1 MRRLVLSAAMLALAA
16 CTAPPAPNDPFAP
29 VVTTLNSVF
38 LWLPPPPPPLLSPPP
53 GPGRLTLSNFVYDW
67 ARVES
72 FVTSYPDC
80 QLRAGV
86 TVTNFDL
93 PLNGTRV
100 IDTPAGSDVC
110 WRRIEPPLAEA
121 RAPSSL
127 PPPIPWNRAYT
138 SVGRIIDS
146 RL

>member
-1 MRRLVLSAAMLALAA
+1 MRGLLV
-16 CTAPPAPNDPFAP
+16 P
-29 VVTTLNSVF
+29 VV
-38 LWLPPPPPPLLSPPP
+38 LLGLVSCMQ
-53 GPGRLTLSNFVYDW
+53 GSGRLTLSNFVYDR

-72 FVTSYPDC
+72 FVTPYPDC
-80 QLRAGV
+80 QLRADLAA
-86 TVTNFDL
+86 TSFDL

-110 WRRIEPPLAEA
+110 WRRVEPPLAEA
-121 RAPSSL
+121 RPPNSV

>member
-1 MRRLVLSAAMLALAA
+1 LW
-16 CTAPPAPNDPFAP
+16 APPA
-29 VVTTLNSVF
+29 
-38 LWLPPPPPPLLSPPP
+38 
-53 GPGRLTLSNFVYDW
+53 GPGRLTVSNFIYDR
-67 ARVES
+67 ARVEA
-72 FVTSYPDC
+72 FVTPYRDC
-80 QLRAGV
+80 ELREGMAV
-86 TVTNFDL
+86 TSFDL

-121 RAPSSL
+121 RAPTAV

-138 SVGRIIDS
+138 TSGRILDT